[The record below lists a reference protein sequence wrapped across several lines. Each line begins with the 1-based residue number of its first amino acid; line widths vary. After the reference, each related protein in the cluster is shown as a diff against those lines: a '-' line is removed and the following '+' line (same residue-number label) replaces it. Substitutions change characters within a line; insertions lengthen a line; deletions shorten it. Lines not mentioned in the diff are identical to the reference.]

1 MVITLNVSSQSQLE
15 LNVFEKINDYRVEN
29 GLKELKWDDDTYK
42 STRIH
47 TVYMINEG
55 ELSHTE
61 NSKTPR
67 FTDRLM
73 VFQDNN
79 YILGNENVSAVAIN
93 NIENSIEGI
102 SEKIFYSWKIS
113 KGHNKSMLNKGAT
126 VGAISCG
133 DGVKIKDNY
142 TLKIKYSTFVLWV
155 KPL

>member
-15 LNVFEKINDYRVEN
+15 LSVFEKINDYRVEN

-73 VFQDNN
+73 VFQDN
-79 YILGNENVSAVAIN
+79 I
-93 NIENSIEGI
+93 
-102 SEKIFYSWKIS
+102 IF
-113 KGHNKSMLNKGAT
+113 
-126 VGAISCG
+126 
-133 DGVKIKDNY
+133 
-142 TLKIKYSTFVLWV
+142 
-155 KPL
+155 